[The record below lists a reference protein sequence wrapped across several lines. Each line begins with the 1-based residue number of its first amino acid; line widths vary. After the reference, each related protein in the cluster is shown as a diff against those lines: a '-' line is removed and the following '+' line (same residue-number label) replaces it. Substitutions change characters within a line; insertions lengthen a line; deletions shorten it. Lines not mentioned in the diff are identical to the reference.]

1 MRPCEDGS
9 SWCMTV
15 GHTP

>member
-9 SWCMTV
+9 S
-15 GHTP
+15 